1 MSHHPF
7 ELTTV
12 IYTDPETIEDVRRLR
27 AALPP
32 SGVPV
37 MDAHVTVYGR
47 VFDLDPQVAL
57 ERLRHVCRLHPS
69 MTLRAQGLEAWF
81 GGPGPTRTINSSR
94 VALRHEPIE
103 GGDVPGVSLGLPVTC
118 PAALRDLH
126 LAVYSVLADDEMGG
140 AFGAPATYRPHLT
153 LTQDMARDR
162 LAEAVATIGDV
173 PSWTFE
179 AHEVALMRREAEGF
193 VLVGTAPLLGARD
206 AASEARRP

>member
-1 MSHHPF
+1 
-7 ELTTV
+7 
-12 IYTDPETIEDVRRLR
+12 
-27 AALPP
+27 
-32 SGVPV
+32 

-57 ERLRHVCRLHPS
+57 ERLRHICRLHAP
-69 MTLRAQGLEAWF
+69 MMLRAQGLEAWF

-94 VALRHEPIE
+94 VSLRHEPID

-118 PAALRDLH
+118 PSALRDLH
-126 LAVYSVLADDEMGG
+126 LAVYSVLADDAMGG

-162 LAEAVATIGDV
+162 LAEAIVTIGDV

-193 VLVGTAPLLGARD
+193 VLVGTAPLLAAR
-206 AASEARRP
+206 EAPIQLLRP